1 MQLSPLAMPGATAQV
16 GGISRPHN
24 EGRSGGPT
32 TEGGMRGRPS
42 YVGFFTVTMP
52 PIRSTIYGVLMAVVI
67 RCPACRTKFRWLA
80 ETEAYP
86 SDCPQCGA
94 YVGHDRA
101 DDDVVMP
108 NILSFANR
116 CSDGVYKAMEKASQ
130 ERVYQAAEMAGCDAS
145 DMADLKITNLRDN
158 MKQGEIAAMPVVND
172 LTRHMDAMRARN
184 PNAHVG
190 FGSDHNSIAM
200 EYAAGAATGHIAQG
214 VPGSILPRRGA

>member
-1 MQLSPLAMPGATAQV
+1 
-16 GGISRPHN
+16 
-24 EGRSGGPT
+24 
-32 TEGGMRGRPS
+32 
-42 YVGFFTVTMP
+42 
-52 PIRSTIYGVLMAVVI
+52 MAVVI

-108 NILSFANR
+108 NILSFSTR

-200 EYAAGAATGHIAQG
+200 EYAAGVATGHIAQG
-214 VPGSILPRRGA
+214 VPGSILPRRGAQVGTALTSAHAEKADAVLQASYMSKGYLR